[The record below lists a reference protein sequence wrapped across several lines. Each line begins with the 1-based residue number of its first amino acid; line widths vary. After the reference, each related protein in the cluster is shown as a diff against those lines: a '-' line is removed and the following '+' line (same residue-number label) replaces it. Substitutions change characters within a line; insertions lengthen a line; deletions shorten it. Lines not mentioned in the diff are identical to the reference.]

1 MNDNFKN
8 ARVTMAPLVA
18 AYLSHFYFYFF
29 YFYKYYYCKYYY
41 KAHELYLQIS

>member
-1 MNDNFKN
+1 
-8 ARVTMAPLVA
+8 MAPLVA

>member
-1 MNDNFKN
+1 
-8 ARVTMAPLVA
+8 MAPLVA
-18 AYLSHFYFYFF
+18 AYLSHFNFYFF

>member
-1 MNDNFKN
+1 
-8 ARVTMAPLVA
+8 MAPLVA

-29 YFYKYYYCKYYY
+29 YFFKYYYCKYYY